1 VSAPSATEVA
11 GAEEQVRAVVAYLR
25 HSFDG
30 ALNDQDREDL
40 AQSAYCKL
48 LEKQRDGEEIRS
60 PVELMKVI
68 AWREARAHA
77 QAVTRPRPHDPS
89 GHVISRLPSSDPTLE
104 ERLDERARLALAI
117 AAVEE
122 LPTMTQAV
130 YRTKVV
136 EELSIDEACRRLDL
150 PRSTFYWHLRQ
161 AAEAVAEIRT
171 AAGAEATTTKLLSV
185 YLTGA
190 ASARERRSAERLLAA
205 DPRAVSI
212 ARELRHLHEGAA
224 AAIPAGVLDH
234 CAHLSLADHVAAAAP
249 ALRDRITGVGTER
262 SFGEVATQATS
273 SGAARGAGA
282 GAGGLIAQ
290 LASAGTT
297 AKIVAACLAGGAAA
311 TTCAVTGLVPG
322 IGVGGDRSTPTPA
335 HHAPAVAIHKPPR
348 LGAASFPAPPRP
360 PEPPTQH
367 TSTTTPAPPPAATTT
382 TTPTVTTTPIAPSA
396 PPAQQEFGVA
406 SAATTTT
413 SSSGGSSSGGGS
425 ATKQE
430 FGQP

>member
-1 VSAPSATEVA
+1 VSASSATEAA
-11 GAEEQVRAVVAYLR
+11 GAEEQVHAVVAYLR

-30 ALNDQDREDL
+30 ALNEQDREDL

-60 PVELMKVI
+60 PIELMKVI

-77 QAVTRPRPHDPS
+77 QAVSRPRPHDPS
-89 GHVISRLPSSDPTLE
+89 GRVISRLPSSDPTLE

-122 LPTMTQAV
+122 LPTLTQAV
-130 YRTKVV
+130 YRAKVV
-136 EELSIDEACRRLDL
+136 EELSTDEARRTLDL

-171 AAGAEATTTKLLSV
+171 GAGAEATTTRLLSV

-224 AAIPAGVLDH
+224 AAIPAGVLNHD
-234 CAHLSLADHVAAAAP
+234 AHLSLADHLVAAASAV
-249 ALRDRITGVGTER
+249 RDRITGVGTQR

-322 IGVGGDRSTPTPA
+322 IGIGGDKSTPALA

-348 LGAASFPAPPRP
+348 LGAASFPAQPRP
-360 PEPPTQH
+360 PEPPQH
-367 TSTTTPAPPPAATTT
+367 ASTTTSVPPPAPTTT
-382 TTPTVTTTPIAPSA
+382 TTPTVTTTPIAPSP

-413 SSSGGSSSGGGS
+413 SSSGGSSSGSGS
-425 ATKQE
+425 ATNQE

>member
-1 VSAPSATEVA
+1 VSASATEVT

-89 GHVISRLPSSDPTLE
+89 GHVISLLPSSDPTLE

-117 AAVEE
+117 AVVEQ
-122 LPTMTQAV
+122 LPTLTQAV

-136 EELSIDEACRRLDL
+136 EELSTDEACRRLDL

-171 AAGAEATTTKLLSV
+171 GAGAEATTTRLLSV

-234 CAHLSLADHVAAAAP
+234 GAHLSLADHLVAAASAV
-249 ALRDRITGVGTER
+249 RDRITGVGSER

-311 TTCAVTGLVPG
+311 TTCAVTGVVPG
-322 IGVGGDRSTPTPA
+322 IGVGGDTSTPAPV

-348 LGAASFPAPPRP
+348 LGAASFPAPPKP
-360 PEPPTQH
+360 LPQH
-367 TSTTTPAPPPAATTT
+367 TTTTPSAPPPAPTTT
-382 TTPTVTTTPIAPSA
+382 TTPTVTTSPIAPSA

-425 ATKQE
+425 ATNQE